1 MGIDFSAVSAFI
13 LSHSAWAMPI
23 IFLVVFCESF
33 AFLSLLVPGTAI
45 LAAAGTLAGAGTLP
59 VADLLIGAIPG
70 AILGDAASY
79 WLGRRFGSR
88 ILAARP
94 FRDHPEMI
102 AKGQDY
108 LQRYGALSEFV
119 CRFFGPLR
127 AVVPLMAGM
136 GGMRAGPFMVANVA
150 SAVVWA
156 PAVLMSGAVIGWLA
170 EQGLRGDYWT
180 LLALAALALV
190 AFAVMRRRV

>member
-45 LAAAGTLAGAGTLP
+45 LAAAGTLAGTGTLP
-59 VADLLIGAIPG
+59 VTDLLVGAIPG

-88 ILAARP
+88 ILAAWP
-94 FRDHPEMI
+94 FRDHPEMV

-156 PAVLMSGAVIGWLA
+156 PAVLMSGAAIGWLA
-170 EQGLRGDYWT
+170 EQGLRGDHWT

-190 AFAVMRRRV
+190 AFAVMRRRA